1 MKKLLFVVLA
11 HLLIIP
17 SSYSKNLVQEK
28 NIPSPTITATF
39 AGEIGIPRKEC
50 RGFGLGCLDLILEIS
65 FERSTKP
72 NTTTAD
78 IVMLDPNTV
87 SFTFK
92 PEAGDLDNTLLIEK
106 KSINLFQPLAKSFGR
121 NSIVLIEGTYPVQKQ
136 SDGRMTATI
145 KVISK

>member
-11 HLLIIP
+11 LLLIIP
-17 SSYSKNLVQEK
+17 NFYSKELPKGK
-28 NIPSPTITATF
+28 NIPSPTITVAF
-39 AGEIGIPRKEC
+39 AGEIGIPKRDC
-50 RGFGLGCLDLILEIS
+50 RGFGFGCLDLILEIS
-65 FERSTKP
+65 FERITKP
-72 NTTTAD
+72 NTTSAD
-78 IVMLDPNTV
+78 IVMLDPNTM

-92 PEAGDLDNTLLIEK
+92 PDAGDLDKTILIEK

-121 NSIVLIEGTYPVQKQ
+121 NSIVIIEGTYAVQKQ